1 MKQFIKDN
9 WYWIGII
16 IVLISLLTS
25 RCSNDNIQKKDTV
38 IFRTVTSKKELPIHD
53 TIIKKFVKIKT
64 VTKYVDRV
72 VIDTMHVRYKDSI
85 PCVFDRSGELKTKEY
100 SFIYKSNQN
109 GFTVNNFD
117 IKDSLTIV
125 TGTKRKWLLGKQTNT
140 IDIYHSNK
148 YVKSDSIQYFE
159 VVQKK
164 KFYETT
170 LFKVGIGFIAG
181 VAIMK

>member
-16 IVLISLLTS
+16 IVLICALTS
-25 RCSNDNIQKKDTV
+25 RCSNDKIQNKDTV
-38 IFRTVTSKKELPIHD
+38 IYKTVTSKKELPIHD
-53 TIIKKFVKIKT
+53 TIIKKFHEIKT
-64 VTKYVDRV
+64 VTKYVERLQ
-72 VIDTMHVRYKDSI
+72 IDTIKVAYKDSI
-85 PCVFDRSGELKTKEY
+85 PCDFERSGELKTKEY
-100 SFIYKSNQN
+100 SFTYKSNN
-109 GFTVNNFD
+109 KGFAVNNMMLE
-117 IKDSLTIV
+117 DSLLIV
-125 TGTKRKWLLGKQTNT
+125 TGIKRKWFLGKETNT
-140 IDIYHSNK
+140 IDISHSNK
-148 YVKSDSIQYFE
+148 YISSDNVQHFE